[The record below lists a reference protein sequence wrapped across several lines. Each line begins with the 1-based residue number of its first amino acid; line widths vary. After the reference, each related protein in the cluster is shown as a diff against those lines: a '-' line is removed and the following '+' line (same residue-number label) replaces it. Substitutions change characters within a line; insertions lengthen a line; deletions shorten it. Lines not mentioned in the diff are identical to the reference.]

1 MRIAICEDVP
11 ADAQRLNETLTRY
24 FDANKLVGEVSFFTS
39 GEDFLSAFE
48 PGKFQIIFMDI
59 YMTKGGIT
67 GMDAAKRVNE
77 LDKDAAL
84 IFTTTSDEYTLE
96 GYSVA
101 VFYILK
107 PVEQKD
113 MNKAMEKCRS
123 QIERFAKTI
132 EITVDRMPLQIRMRD
147 IYYVEIVVR
156 NCIFTF
162 AAGRK
167 SASGMNMSELMDK
180 LDGSTFVQC
189 HRSYVVNILHVRKMT
204 KTDFVFENGE
214 MVPIGRKYHDSAQKA
229 YRKCFEKLI
238 MGEITQ

>member
-1 MRIAICEDVP
+1 MRIAICEDTK
-11 ADAQRLNETLTRY
+11 ADAQLLDKVLNRY
-24 FDANKLVGEVSFFTS
+24 LNANKLTAEINFFTS
-39 GEDFLSAFE
+39 GEDFLSVFE

-59 YMTKGGIT
+59 YMTKSGIT
-67 GMDAAKRVNE
+67 GMDTAKKINA
-77 LDKDAAL
+77 LDKDAAI
-84 IFTTTSDEYTLE
+84 IFTTTSDEYILA

-107 PVEQKD
+107 PVEQIN
-113 MNKAMEKCRS
+113 MNEAMEKCRL

-132 EITVDRMPLQIRMRD
+132 EIIVNRMPLQIRLRD
-147 IYYVEIVVR
+147 IYFVEIIVR

-167 SASGMNMSELMDK
+167 TASGLSLSNLLDK
-180 LDGSTFVQC
+180 LDGSTFIQC

-214 MVPIGRKYHDSAQKA
+214 RVPIGRKYQDAAQKA
-229 YRKCFEKLI
+229 YRECFEKMI
-238 MGEITQ
+238 MGETL